1 MILDPLS
8 NVLMM
13 TVTVILDVHH
23 GYWLGSASR
32 VSNISE
38 NILLTVLRVAQGLA
52 TFLFSHSLII
62 GIIGISNTNELI
74 SALTSLI
81 ASASVALIMFRRDQ
95 IHGRLLAKEL
105 QEVKLELFKEFKSE
119 MNVHFSSSR
128 EALNKFREGIK
139 KNVDDLMEKTHTLYL
154 DREKLIQVVASY
166 IDEHKSLTTSLQE
179 MIRETSEKEEMLDY
193 IIQEQKA
200 LRDGVLG
207 KESEKEEDEDMEI
220 GAQSSRIE
228 LTRDDGRANRLKG
241 IKTQKELA
249 DMLKGWGLH
258 VKSNYS
264 GGPDEIVKNNND
276 DKEAVFA
283 CRGHSLSEGG
293 TKQRRI
299 SRDEIKAEFDYAR
312 RKKIP
317 LIIAVKNLLTG
328 KWWMYWVS
336 AEELEDFEG
345 ISTPVILAEDGP
357 EAIRTLEESVRSVKE
372 KLVGVG

>member
-38 NILLTVLRVAQGLA
+38 NILLTFLRVAQGLA
-52 TFLFSHSLII
+52 TFFFSHSLIT
-62 GIIGISNTNELI
+62 GIIGVSSTNEMI
-74 SALTSLI
+74 SALLSLM

-95 IHGRLLAKEL
+95 THGRLLAEEL
-105 QEVKLELFKEFKSE
+105 QEVKLELFKEFKNE
-119 MNVHFSSSR
+119 MQAHFSSSI
-128 EALNKFREGIK
+128 EAWNKFREGIE
-139 KNVDDLMEKTHTLYL
+139 NNINDLMEKTRTLYL

-166 IDEHKSLTTSLQE
+166 IDEHKSLTTSLQGMITE
-179 MIRETSEKEEMLDY
+179 MSGKEEMLDY
-193 IIQEQKA
+193 MIQKQKA
-200 LRDGVLG
+200 LRNGRLG
-207 KESEKEEDEDMEI
+207 EESEKEGGEDMEI
-220 GAQSSRIE
+220 GAQSRIE
-228 LTRDDGRANRLKG
+228 LTKEDGRANRLKG

-249 DMLKGWGLH
+249 DMLKGWSLQ

-264 GGPDEIVKNNND
+264 GGPDEIVKYND
-276 DKEAVFA
+276 NKEAVFA
-283 CRGHSLSEGG
+283 CRGHSLSEDG

-328 KWWMYWVS
+328 KWWMHWVS

-345 ISTPVILAEDGP
+345 ISTPVILAEDSA